1 MQKVMY
7 FHLDTCP
14 YCRQA
19 DEVIQELIQEHPE
32 YAKVQFEKVDEYE
45 HPEIADQYDYMANPS
60 MFIGHEK
67 LYEAHI
73 GEKKAETREKV
84 EKVLK
89 RALED

>member
-32 YAKVQFEKVDEYE
+32 YAKVQFEKVDENE

-73 GEKKAETREKV
+73 GEKKAETRKKV

-89 RALED
+89 RALQD

>member
-1 MQKVMY
+1 
-7 FHLDTCP
+7 
-14 YCRQA
+14 
-19 DEVIQELIQEHPE
+19 
-32 YAKVQFEKVDEYE
+32 
-45 HPEIADQYDYMANPS
+45 

-89 RALED
+89 RALQD

>member
-32 YAKVQFEKVDEYE
+32 YAICSLVMRSCMRRILVKR
-45 HPEIADQYDYMANPS
+45 
-60 MFIGHEK
+60 K
-67 LYEAHI
+67 L
-73 GEKKAETREKV
+73 RRV
-84 EKVLK
+84 K
-89 RALED
+89 R